1 MRLIIQ
7 EDYNKL
13 SLWAARYIANKII
26 EFKPTSERPFVLGLP
41 TGSTPIG
48 TYKQLIEIHRQG
60 KLSFKNV
67 VTFNMDEYIGL
78 GEDHPQSYRTFM
90 WDNFLSHIDIPRDQ
104 VNIPN
109 GNAKDIPAECAAY
122 EAKIKAVGGVD
133 LFLGGVGADG
143 HIAFNEPFSSL
154 NSLTRVKTLTHD
166 TRVINSRF
174 FDNDYTK
181 VPRIAIT
188 VGIKTIMDAREVL
201 LLVNGYGKAHVLQ
214 AMVEGPVTHAMTCS
228 VLQMHQRA
236 LVVCDEEATNNLKVG
251 TYKYF
256 KDIESE
262 NLDADCLLI

>member
-90 WDNFLSHIDIPRDQ
+90 WDNIFL
-104 VNIPN
+104 VYN
-109 GNAKDIPAECAAY
+109 
-122 EAKIKAVGGVD
+122 
-133 LFLGGVGADG
+133 
-143 HIAFNEPFSSL
+143 
-154 NSLTRVKTLTHD
+154 
-166 TRVINSRF
+166 RF
-174 FDNDYTK
+174 
-181 VPRIAIT
+181 RH
-188 VGIKTIMDAREVL
+188 R
-201 LLVNGYGKAHVLQ
+201 
-214 AMVEGPVTHAMTCS
+214 
-228 VLQMHQRA
+228 
-236 LVVCDEEATNNLKVG
+236 
-251 TYKYF
+251 
-256 KDIESE
+256 
-262 NLDADCLLI
+262 